1 MGFFSD
7 RKDNKKRAATR
18 EFVFETIR
26 NLDYVVTRDKL
37 SQFIKLQ
44 ESSNI
49 LYEYLYGIALFT
61 WSVRETT
68 IDYDDYEEIFNI
80 VDNALKDSGINLQ
93 RHLDLI
99 RDYDEISSGFADI
112 FNESIGM
119 STIRND
125 SDLIASV
132 NQDFQGVGICYARAY
147 SRNDMELAKIY
158 FVKLVNTIDEK
169 T

>member
-49 LYEYLYGIALFT
+49 LYAYLYGIALFT

-80 VDNALKDSGINLQ
+80 VDNALRDSGINLQ

-112 FNESIGM
+112 FNESIGI

>member
-49 LYEYLYGIALFT
+49 LYAYLYGIALFT
-61 WSVRETT
+61 WSVRETR

-158 FVKLVNTIDEK
+158 LVKLVNTIDEK

>member
-49 LYEYLYGIALFT
+49 LYAYLYGIALFT

-80 VDNALKDSGINLQ
+80 VDNALRDSGINLQ

-119 STIRND
+119 SSITND

>member
-49 LYEYLYGIALFT
+49 LYAYLYGIALFT
-61 WSVRETT
+61 WSVRETR

-80 VDNALKDSGINLQ
+80 VDNALRDSGINLQ

-119 STIRND
+119 SSITND

-132 NQDFQGVGICYARAY
+132 NQGFQGVGICYARAY

-158 FVKLVNTIDEK
+158 FVKLINTIDEK

>member
-49 LYEYLYGIALFT
+49 LYAYLYGIALFT

>member
-49 LYEYLYGIALFT
+49 LYAYLYGIALFT

-112 FNESIGM
+112 FNESIGI

>member
-49 LYEYLYGIALFT
+49 LYAYLYGIALFT
-61 WSVRETT
+61 WSVRETR

-158 FVKLVNTIDEK
+158 FVQLVNTIDEK